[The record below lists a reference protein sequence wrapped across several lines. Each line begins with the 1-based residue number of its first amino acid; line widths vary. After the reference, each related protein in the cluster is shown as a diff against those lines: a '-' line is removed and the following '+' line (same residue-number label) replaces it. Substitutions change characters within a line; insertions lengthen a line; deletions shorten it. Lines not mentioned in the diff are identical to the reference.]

1 MLHCATMSNCKRLSE
16 MLTRMG
22 LSEYGAA
29 YMFGTN
35 VATVR
40 SILAGQTTPE
50 YTVRQRIEVL
60 SRNWNGGLI
69 WANEWPSS
77 IPDPESSRVAVAS
90 KETVRPGK
98 KRARR

>member
-1 MLHCATMSNCKRLSE
+1 
-16 MLTRMG
+16 MG

-40 SILAGQTTPE
+40 GIVSGQLTPE

-77 IPDPESSRVAVAS
+77 IPDVDSSRVNVSPS
-90 KETVRPGK
+90 KVTVRPGK
-98 KRARR
+98 KRAKR